1 MPSEKEMIN
10 ELLKNTE
17 MPSEKEM
24 INELLK
30 KTN

>member
-1 MPSEKEMIN
+1 MIN

-30 KTN
+30 KTNQDKET